1 MSKPPRLLAIAS
13 SGGHWTQLQ
22 RLRPAFAG
30 FDVAFVSMYDSYA
43 ETVAPARYYTVSD
56 ASRLDLAKF
65 VPVFAKA
72 LMVMIKERP
81 RVIVTTGSMPM
92 LAFILLGRL
101 TGAKT
106 LWVDSIANSERMSSS
121 GRMAR
126 KLAHRTLSQWPKVA
140 AAEGVECWGAV
151 I

>member
-1 MSKPPRLLAIAS
+1 MSDKPRLLAIAS

-43 ETVAPARYYTVSD
+43 ETVAPARYYTVPD
-56 ASRLDLAKF
+56 ASRLNLGKF
-65 VPVFAKA
+65 ASVFAKA
-72 LMVMIKERP
+72 AKVMAKERP
-81 RVIVTTGSMPM
+81 KVIVTTGSMPM

-101 TGAKT
+101 SGAKT
-106 LWVDSIANSERMSSS
+106 LWIDSIANSERMSSS
-121 GRMAR
+121 GRLAR
-126 KLAHRTLSQWPKVA
+126 KLAHRTLSQWPAVA

-151 I
+151 V

>member
-1 MSKPPRLLAIAS
+1 MKRAPRLLAIAS

-30 FDVAFVSMYDSYA
+30 FDVAFVSMYQSYA
-43 ETVAPARYYTVSD
+43 ETVAPARYYTVPD
-56 ASRLDLAKF
+56 ASRLNPGKF
-65 VPVFAKA
+65 AAVFAKA
-72 LMVMIKERP
+72 MSVMAKERP
-81 RVIVTTGSMPM
+81 SVIVTTGSMPM
-92 LAFILLGRL
+92 LAFIILGRL
-101 TGAKT
+101 SGAKT
-106 LWVDSIANSERMSSS
+106 LWIDSIANSERMSSS
-121 GRMAR
+121 GRLAR